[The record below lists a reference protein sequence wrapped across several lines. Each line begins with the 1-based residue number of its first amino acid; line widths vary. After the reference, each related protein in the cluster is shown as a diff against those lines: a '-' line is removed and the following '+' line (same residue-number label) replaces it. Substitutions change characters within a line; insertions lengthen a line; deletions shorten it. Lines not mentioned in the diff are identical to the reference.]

1 MREVRKKVE
10 NSNGAKALNTLNKIS
25 TAMKEVSFH
34 AEDPVLTDVFEED
47 VLLYLKREIYD
58 IRVGIDVQ
66 INEIMHRSV
75 SSISQETVLG
85 SEDS

>member
-1 MREVRKKVE
+1 MEH
-10 NSNGAKALNTLNKIS
+10 SNGAKALNTLNKIS